1 MHVEHTQNPDAG
13 KPGYNGNHGGG
24 DHMKLTTLEL
34 GKHQDEGHLRHKIFR
49 RLLTSEI
56 NVSGK
61 WVADLGA
68 GPCAFARIAREFG
81 AEVFAVDGRDE
92 RVPEDIEK
100 QGIHFIHKDVREF
113 NLEAYDVVLIFGL
126 LYHFE
131 IDDQIALLRRCRGK
145 EVLVDTQVYCPGQVV
160 RFPVEEW
167 QYSLVQLNGYEGILY
182 PEKDNPM
189 ASVSNRNSFWHTEP
203 SYFRLF
209 TTCGF
214 NNITAY
220 RPLYLSRNGMRSFYR
235 LLPD

>member
-1 MHVEHTQNPDAG
+1 
-13 KPGYNGNHGGG
+13 
-24 DHMKLTTLEL
+24 MKLTTLEL

>member
-1 MHVEHTQNPDAG
+1 
-13 KPGYNGNHGGG
+13 
-24 DHMKLTTLEL
+24 MKTTPLDLENY
-34 GKHQDEGHLRHKIFR
+34 QDEGHLRHKIFR
-49 RLLTSEI
+49 SLLTSEI

-100 QGIHFIHKDVREF
+100 QGIHFILEDVRNF

-131 IDDQIALLRRCRGK
+131 IDDQLELLRRCQGK
-145 EVLVDTQVYCPGQVV
+145 EVLVDTQVCCPNQVV
-160 RFPVEEW
+160 RFPLDEW

-189 ASVSNRNSFWHTEP
+189 ASVANRNSFWHTEP

-209 TTCGF
+209 SACGF
-214 NNITAY
+214 NDVTAY
-220 RPLYLSRNGMRSFYR
+220 RPLYLSKHGMRSFYR